1 MSVVRTVVGALL
13 EALVRFLELRTT
25 EEVVPVVVV
34 VVVVAAAAV
43 PDLNAP
49 GLVSGCCKWIADGP
63 AA

>member
-34 VVVVAAAAV
+34 VVVAAATV